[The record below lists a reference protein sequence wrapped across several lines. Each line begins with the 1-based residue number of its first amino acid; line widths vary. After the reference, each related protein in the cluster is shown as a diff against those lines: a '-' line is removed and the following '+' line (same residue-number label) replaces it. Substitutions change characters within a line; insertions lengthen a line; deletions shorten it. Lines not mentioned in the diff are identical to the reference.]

1 MYATALWLYF
11 VLLLGIII
19 VPGMD
24 MIFVLANALAGGTRA
39 GLAATAG
46 IMLGGACHTLFG
58 TAFVFV
64 LAGLIPALSS
74 AMMFAG
80 SLYMMWIGFTL
91 ARSTIAVQSVDE
103 AARRPLSAIF
113 TQGLVTCLLN
123 PKAWLFIMAVFP
135 QFMKPEYGSIWL
147 QAVVMGAMTVTVQL
161 AIYGGLALAAGK
173 AREALTGNPVAT
185 AWIGRSAGLLLMA
198 VAAFT
203 LVETLTRL

>member
-113 TQGLVTCLLN
+113 MQGLVTCLLN